1 VEALKARQ
9 EVYEV
14 GDPACPGLQIRVA
27 PNGTKSWHWRFSWNG
42 KRVRL
47 TMGTYPAMN
56 LAEAHQQSEVAR
68 ALLRRGIDPRRA
80 GLTRAGRVRPETAD
94 FDAAPGHSVAHL
106 AREFMERHVIKR
118 RRRPHYVQRSLDADV
133 LPYWRHRDARTI
145 KPREVIELL
154 DRVVDRSPVM
164 ANRLAGILSQMFRF
178 GIHRAIVE
186 TSPVQLLYKP
196 GGKEPPRTRMLSEEE
211 LKTFLTRLEEACRYR
226 RLPHVLR
233 LLLLTMQRRGELSLA
248 EWQEFDFEKKTWTIP
263 GDHTKT
269 GKGHVLPL
277 SNWALEELRSLKVM
291 AGRSPYV
298 LPNLDGSGP
307 LDPKYITR
315 GVARCQNRFRKLGI
329 AKFSAHDL
337 RRTGRTGLGRLRV
350 KFEVAERVLNHA
362 RDKIHEAYDL
372 HDYLDE
378 KREALDKWEQ
388 YLKSLRDD
396 CKVSVESHPDMGDPL
411 RGAPI

>member
-1 VEALKARQ
+1 
-9 EVYEV
+9 
-14 GDPACPGLQIRVA
+14 
-27 PNGTKSWHWRFSWNG
+27 
-42 KRVRL
+42 
-47 TMGTYPAMN
+47 MN

-80 GLTRAGRVRPETAD
+80 GLTRASRVRPETSD
-94 FDAAPGHSVAHL
+94 FEAVPGHSVAHL

-118 RRRPHYVQRSLDADV
+118 RRRPHYVLRMLNADV
-133 LPYWRHRDARTI
+133 LPFWGNRDARTI

-211 LKTFLTRLEEACRYR
+211 LKIFLTRLEEACRYS

-248 EWQEFDFEKKTWTIP
+248 EWREFDFGKKTWSIP
-263 GDHTKT
+263 ADHTKT

-277 SNWALEELRSLKVM
+277 SDWAIEELLSLKAM

-298 LPNLDGSGP
+298 LPSLDGSGP

-362 RDKIHEAYDL
+362 REKIHEAYDL

-388 YLKSLRDD
+388 YLKSLRD
-396 CKVSVESHPDMGDPL
+396 CSAKASGETHPDMSDPPG
-411 RGAPI
+411 GAPT